1 MDLGIGL
8 PACGPHAGPEAIGQV
23 AERAERIGLAA
34 VWTFER
40 LLRPAEPMMLGVG
53 TMPLPEFNAA
63 VYDPLETLSYAAA
76 KTSTIRL
83 GTSVLNT
90 LFHSPIV
97 LARRLSTL
105 DRLSDGRLL
114 IGLGQGWMGQEFT
127 AVGVPPGR
135 RGAGFAEHIEAM
147 RAMWEPDPVRFD
159 GRFYHIPEAQAGPK
173 PSRPDGPTLLAG
185 AWAPAAIERAAR
197 MGLGLT
203 TVFSDWDTLRTTVA
217 TFRNAAEN
225 AHSLPVVVQVNGPV
239 TTTSLEDRTPL
250 TGWVRQVADELPN
263 LASLGVDHVF
273 WLAPDTEPDDLLNA
287 LEQLHAEHATP

>member
-8 PACGPHAGPEAIGQV
+8 PACGPHAGPEAIGRV
-23 AERAERIGLAA
+23 AEGAERIGLAA

-53 TMPLPEFNAA
+53 PVPLPDFNAA

-83 GTSVLNT
+83 GTSVLDT
-90 LFHSPIV
+90 LFHSPLV

-105 DRLSDGRLL
+105 DQLSGGRLL
-114 IGLGQGWMGQEFT
+114 IGLGQGWMAQEFT

-147 RAMWEPDPVRFD
+147 RAVWLPDPVRFN
-159 GRFYHIPEAQAGPK
+159 GRVYQIPEGQTGPK
-173 PSRPDGPTLLAG
+173 PTRPSGPTLLAG

-197 MGLGLT
+197 SGLGLT

-217 TFRNAAEN
+217 TFRNAAEG
-225 AHSLPVVVQVNGPV
+225 ADALPVVVQVNGPV
-239 TTTSLEDRTPL
+239 TTTPLGERTPL
-250 TGWVRQVADELPN
+250 TGLVRQVADELSD
-263 LASLGVDHVF
+263 LTSLGVDHVF
-273 WLAPDTEPDDLLNA
+273 WSAPDAEPDDLLNA
-287 LEQLHAEHATP
+287 LEQLHAEHAKS